1 MARMSSF
8 VAIGAA
14 AAAAGFALF
23 ASVPVQDKAPSE
35 ADLAILLDPR
45 LVAQNQCGRGGRER
59 AAFFKPS
66 FQWALA
72 ASARAST
79 NPAERLPLWPGLG
92 DRTVRITT
100 ASDEAQAYFDQGFAL
115 LYGFNHWE
123 SIRAFQEAQRIDP
136 DCAMCYWGEAKARGP
151 NINAPMD
158 AGEEDPALAAINKAL
173 ALADKV
179 STKERLLIEAL
190 ALRYVADQE
199 ATRADLDKH
208 YAEAMEKI
216 HKRYPGD
223 QDIAVLYAEA
233 QMDLSPWNYWERD
246 HRTPKPHIAGAIAA
260 VERVLAANPKHAG
273 AIHLHI
279 HLMEASAM
287 PERAEKGADRLADL
301 MPGSGHL
308 VHMPGH
314 IYFRIGRYL
323 DSLETNLRA
332 VAVDEAYLA
341 KTEGSPI
348 YRYGYYPH
356 NVHFVRVSAQMAG
369 DAKTAREYARKLDGL
384 IPFEAVT
391 SAAIV
396 QPVKVAPYY
405 AFLEFGTSDD
415 IANMPEPP
423 ANLPFVKGIW
433 RYVQGVAAARAG
445 DLAAAR
451 AEADAI
457 AVLRD
462 DGALAALA
470 AANVPA
476 GDILLLSETVLR
488 ARIDQHE
495 GNLDAARVKLE
506 QALVL
511 QDGLIYS
518 EPPYWY
524 YPVEQTLA
532 AVLLEAGEADAAVEQ
547 FRAALVRHPN
557 NAWSLYGLMKA
568 QEAAG
573 DAGAARY
580 TADLLKKAAFDPGA
594 ITLDRL

>member
-1 MARMSSF
+1 MAKSPF
-8 VAIGAA
+8 LVVIGASAVAGA
-14 AAAAGFALF
+14 AFF
-23 ASVPVQDKAPSE
+23 ASIPPQETKVSQAE
-35 ADLAILLDPR
+35 LEMLLDPR
-45 LVAQNQCGRGGRER
+45 LIAQNQCGRGGRER
-59 AAFFKPS
+59 AAFFRPA
-66 FQWALA
+66 FQMALA
-72 ASARAST
+72 SAAQAA
-79 NPAERLPLWPGLG
+79 PAAGDRLPLWPGLG

-100 ASDEAQAYFDQGFAL
+100 ASDEAQVYFDQGFAL

-123 SIRAFQEAQRIDP
+123 AIRAFQEAQRIDP
-136 DCAMCYWGEAKARGP
+136 GCAMCYWGEAKARGP

-158 AGEEDPALAAINKAL
+158 AGEENPAIAAIKKAKAL
-173 ALADKV
+173 AGKA
-179 STKERLLIEAL
+179 SAKERALIEAL
-190 ALRYVADQE
+190 ALRYVADGE
-199 ATRADLDKH
+199 ADRTELDKR

-246 HRTPKPHIAGAIAA
+246 HRTPRPHIVGAIAA
-260 VERVLAANPKHAG
+260 VERVLVANPNHAG
-273 AIHLHI
+273 AIHLQI

-287 PERAEKGADRLADL
+287 PERAEKGAGRLAGL
-301 MPGSGHL
+301 MPGAGHL

-314 IYFRIGRYL
+314 IYFRVGRYL
-323 DSLETNLRA
+323 DSLETNVRA

-356 NVHFVRVSAQMAG
+356 NVHFVLVSAQMAG
-369 DAKTAREYARKLDGL
+369 DAKTALDYARKLDGL

-405 AFLEFGTSDD
+405 AYLEFGTADD

-433 RYVQGVAAARAG
+433 RYVQGVAAVRAG

-457 AVLRD
+457 AALRD
-462 DGALAALA
+462 DEALAALA

-488 ARIDQHE
+488 ARIDQRE
-495 GNLDAARVKLE
+495 GKLDAARAKLE
-506 QALVL
+506 QALAL

-532 AVLLEAGEADAAVEQ
+532 AVLLEAGEADAAVEK

-573 DAGAARY
+573 DEGVGY
-580 TADLLKKAAFDPGA
+580 TAELLQKAAFDPGA
-594 ITLDRL
+594 ITMNRL

>member
-1 MARMSSF
+1 MAKSPLLIALGASA
-8 VAIGAA
+8 VAGV
-14 AAAAGFALF
+14 ALF
-23 ASVPVQDKAPSE
+23 ASVSPQETKMSQAE
-35 ADLAILLDPR
+35 LEMLLDPR
-45 LVAQNQCGRGGRER
+45 LIAQSQCGRGGRER

-66 FQWALA
+66 FQLALA
-72 ASARAST
+72 ASAQAAT
-79 NPAERLPLWPGLG
+79 NAADEKLPLWPGLG

-100 ASDEAQAYFDQGFAL
+100 ASDDAQVYFDQGFAL

-123 SIRAFQEAQRIDP
+123 AIRAFQEAQRIDP

-158 AGEEDPALAAINKAL
+158 EGEENPAIAAIKKAKAL
-173 ALADKV
+173 AGKA
-179 STKERLLIEAL
+179 SAKERALIEAL
-190 ALRYVADQE
+190 ALRYVADGE
-199 ATRADLDKH
+199 ETRAELDKR
-208 YAEAMEKI
+208 YAEAMETI

-246 HRTPKPHIAGAIAA
+246 HRTPRPHIAGAIAA
-260 VERVLAANPKHAG
+260 VERVLAANPNHPG
-273 AIHLHI
+273 AIHLQI

-287 PERAEKGADRLADL
+287 PERAEKSAGRLADL
-301 MPGSGHL
+301 MPGAGHL

-314 IYFRIGRYL
+314 IYFRVGRYL
-323 DSLETNLRA
+323 DSLETNVRA

-356 NVHFVRVSAQMAG
+356 NVHFVLVSAQMAG
-369 DAKTAREYARKLDGL
+369 DAKTALDYARKLDGL

-405 AFLEFGTSDD
+405 AYLEFGTPDD

-433 RYVQGVAAARAG
+433 RYVQGVAAVRAG

-457 AVLRD
+457 AALRD
-462 DGALAALA
+462 DEALAPLA

-495 GNLDAARVKLE
+495 GKLDAARAKLE
-506 QALVL
+506 RALAL

-532 AVLLEAGEADAAVEQ
+532 AVLLEAGEADAAVEK

-573 DAGAARY
+573 DEGARY
-580 TADLLKKAAFDPGA
+580 TAELLQKAAFDPGA

>member
-23 ASVPVQDKAPSE
+23 ASVPLKDNAPSE
-35 ADLAILLDPR
+35 AELAILLDPR
-45 LVAQNQCGRGGRER
+45 LVAQNQCGREGRER
-59 AAFFKPS
+59 SAFFKPS
-66 FQWALA
+66 FQLALA
-72 ASARAST
+72 ASARAAT
-79 NPAERLPLWPGLG
+79 NTADRLPLWPGLG
-92 DRTVRITT
+92 DRMVRITT
-100 ASDEAQAYFDQGFAL
+100 ASNEAQVYFNQGFAL

-123 SIRAFQEAQRIDP
+123 AIRAFQEAQRIDP
-136 DCAMCYWGEAKARGP
+136 GCAMCYWGEAKARGP

-158 AGEEDPALAAINKAL
+158 AGEEDPALAAINKAV
-173 ALADKV
+173 ALADQV
-179 STKERLLIEAL
+179 STKERSLIEAL
-190 ALRYVADQE
+190 ALRYVADE
-199 ATRADLDKH
+199 EVARAELDKR
-208 YAEAMEKI
+208 YAAAMEKI

-246 HRTPKPHIAGAIAA
+246 YRTPRPHIVGAIAA
-260 VERVLAANPKHAG
+260 VERVLAANPNHAG

-287 PERAEKGADRLADL
+287 PERAEKGAGRLADL

-314 IYFRIGRYL
+314 IYFRVGRYI
-323 DSLETNLRA
+323 DSLETNVRA

-341 KTEGSPI
+341 TTEGSPI

-356 NVHFVRVSAQMAG
+356 NVHFVLVSAQMAG
-369 DAKTAREYARKLDGL
+369 DAKTALDYARKLDGL

-405 AFLEFGTSDD
+405 AFLEFGTPED
-415 IANMPEPP
+415 IADMPEPP
-423 ANLPFVKGIW
+423 ADLPFVKGIW
-433 RYVQGVAAARAG
+433 RYVQGVAATRAG
-445 DLAAAR
+445 DLVEAR

-457 AVLRD
+457 AALRND
-462 DGALAALA
+462 EALAPLA

-488 ARIDQHE
+488 ARIDQRE
-495 GNLDAARVKLE
+495 GKLDAARAKLE
-506 QALVL
+506 QALAL

-547 FRAALVRHPN
+547 FRSALVRHPN

-573 DAGAARY
+573 DSAANY
-580 TADLLKKAAFDPGA
+580 TAELLEKAAFDPGA

>member
-1 MARMSSF
+1 MARSPLLI
-8 VAIGAA
+8 AIGASA
-14 AAAAGFALF
+14 VAGATLF
-23 ASVPVQDKAPSE
+23 ASVLPQETKLSQAE
-35 ADLAILLDPR
+35 IETLFDPR
-45 LVAQNQCGRGGRER
+45 LIAQNQCGRGGRER
-59 AAFFKPS
+59 AAFFRPS
-66 FQWALA
+66 FQLALA
-72 ASARAST
+72 SAQAKT
-79 NPAERLPLWPGLG
+79 TATGALPLWSGLG
-92 DRTVRITT
+92 DRTFRITT
-100 ASDEAQAYFDQGFAL
+100 ANDEAQVYFDQGFAL
-115 LYGFNHWE
+115 LYAFNHWE
-123 SIRAFQEAQRIDP
+123 AIRAFQEAQRIDP

-158 AGEEDPALAAINKAL
+158 AGEENPAITAINKAM
-173 ALADKV
+173 ALTGDV
-179 STKERLLIEAL
+179 SAKERALIEAL
-190 ALRYVADQE
+190 ALRYVADEE
-199 ATRADLDKH
+199 ATRAELDKR
-208 YAEAMEKI
+208 YAEAMEEI

-223 QDIAVLYAEA
+223 QDIAVLYAES

-246 HRTPKPHIAGAIAA
+246 YRTPRPHIAGAIAA
-260 VERVLAANPKHAG
+260 VERVLAANPNHAG
-273 AIHLHI
+273 AIHLQI

-287 PERAEKGADRLADL
+287 PERAEKGAGRLADL

-314 IYFRIGRYL
+314 IYFRVGRYL
-323 DSLETNLRA
+323 DSLETNVRA

-341 KTEGSPI
+341 KTQGSDI

-356 NVHFVRVSAQMAG
+356 NVHFVLVSAQMAG
-369 DAKTAREYARKLDGL
+369 DAKTALDYARKLDGL

-405 AFLEFGTSDD
+405 AFLEFGTADD

-457 AVLRD
+457 AALRD
-462 DGALAALA
+462 DEALAPLA

-488 ARIDQHE
+488 ARIDQRE
-495 GNLDAARVKLE
+495 GKLDAARAKLE
-506 QALVL
+506 EALVL

-532 AVLLEAGEADAAVEQ
+532 AVLLEAGDADAAVEQ

-573 DAGAARY
+573 DAGARY
-580 TADLLKKAAFDPGA
+580 TAELLEKAAFDPGA